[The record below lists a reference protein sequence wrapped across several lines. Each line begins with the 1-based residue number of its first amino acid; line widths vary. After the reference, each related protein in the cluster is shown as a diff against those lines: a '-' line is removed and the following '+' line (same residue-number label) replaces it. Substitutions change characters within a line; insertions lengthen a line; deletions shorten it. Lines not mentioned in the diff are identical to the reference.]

1 MRSTKLFVGS
11 TAGLVVVLTVLGTAP
26 RASAQQETVLF
37 SFNQNNTGDGISP
50 QGTLVF
56 DTAGNL
62 YGTTTEGG
70 ANGEGTVYELSP
82 SAGGV
87 WTQKVLHSF
96 SDNGVDGIVPKS
108 GLTLDASGN
117 LYGTTSNGGPSG
129 CGTVFELKPS
139 AHGNWTE
146 KILYSFTGC
155 ELSEVGPNGKLI
167 FDAAGHLYGTT
178 YGCGAHNYGS
188 VFELSPIAGGGWAEK
203 TLHSFNND
211 GTDGYY
217 LSASVVMDAAGNL
230 YGMTGDGGTY
240 NYGTVFQ
247 LKPTSG
253 GVWAEKILH
262 NFNNNGTDGYNSF
275 LSNGVVLDAAGN
287 LYGTTFYGGASQQG
301 VVFEL
306 RPSAG
311 GVWSEKILHAF
322 VVNGTDGEG
331 PTGGLILG
339 SSGKLYGITEFG
351 GSHGIGTLFEMTPA
365 PGGNWQESVVY
376 AFNGEGIGA
385 YFPNGGLNADSSGN
399 LYGTSQGGGTYAAGT
414 VFEMKP

>member
-11 TAGLVVVLTVLGTAP
+11 TVVAIVVLTALSTAT

-37 SFNQNNTGDGISP
+37 SFNENNTGDGISP
-50 QGTLVF
+50 SGTLVF

-62 YGTTTEGG
+62 YGTTFEGG

-82 SAGGV
+82 SAGGG

-96 SDNGVDGIVPKS
+96 TDNGVDGIVPTA
-108 GLTLDASGN
+108 GLILDASGN
-117 LYGTTSNGGPSG
+117 LYGTTTNGGAHI

-146 KILYSFTGC
+146 KILYSFTC
-155 ELSEVGPNGKLI
+155 DNASEGSSGNLI
-167 FDAAGHLYGTT
+167 FDAAGNLYGTT
-178 YGCGAHNYGS
+178 YGGGTYNHGS
-188 VFELSPIAGGGWAEK
+188 VFELSPLPGGGWVEK
-203 TLHSFNND
+203 TLHSFNNN

-217 LSASVVMDAAGNL
+217 LSAPVVMDAAGDL
-230 YGMTGDGGTY
+230 YGTTGDGGTY
-240 NYGTVFQ
+240 NYGIVFQ

-253 GVWAEKILH
+253 RGWAEKILH

-275 LSNGVVLDAAGN
+275 RSNGVVLDAAGN
-287 LYGTTFYGGASQQG
+287 LYGATFYGGASQQG

-331 PTGGLILG
+331 PTGGLLLG

-365 PGGNWQESVVY
+365 PGGNWQESLVY
-376 AFNGEGIGA
+376 TFNGEGIGA
-385 YFPNGGLNADSSGN
+385 YFPNGGLVTDSSGN
-399 LYGTSQGGGTYAAGT
+399 LYGTSQGGGAYAAGT